1 MNGYVT
7 VVFSNDKYAT
17 KYTYMV
23 PDNIKMQDIQR
34 YVVVEN
40 YFYDARKD
48 ISPYTIAKV
57 VNWYSEAAC
66 PSGSRAT
73 KYIVDTIDGETYKS
87 NRQLAMMYRKNVAD
101 KMDNYFTDL
110 SLENKAAILM
120 AALTPEEMDE
130 IVH

>member
-7 VVFSNDKYAT
+7 VVFSNDKHAT

-23 PDNIKMQDIQR
+23 PDSIKMQDIQR

-40 YFYDARKD
+40 YFYDVRKD
-48 ISPYTIAKV
+48 ISPYTVAKV
-57 VNWYSEAAC
+57 VNWYSGAAC
-66 PSGSRAT
+66 PSGAKAT

-87 NRQLAMMYRKNVAD
+87 NRQLAMYRKNAAD
-101 KMDNYFTDL
+101 RMDTYFTNL
-110 SLENKAAILM
+110 SLENKAAVLM

>member
-40 YFYDARKD
+40 SFYDARKNV
-48 ISPYTIAKV
+48 SPYTVAKV

-66 PSGSRAT
+66 PSGTKAT

-87 NRQLAMMYRKNVAD
+87 NRQLAIYRKNAAD
-101 KMDNYFTDL
+101 SMDNYFNNL

-120 AALTPEEMDE
+120 VALTPEEMDK

>member
-40 YFYDARKD
+40 SFYDESKMV
-48 ISPYTIAKV
+48 SPYIVAKV
-57 VNWYSEAAC
+57 TGYYDTCPKEAK
-66 PSGSRAT
+66 AT

-87 NRQLAMMYRKNVAD
+87 NRELAIYRKNVAD
-101 KMDNYFTDL
+101 SMNNYFNNL
-110 SLENKAAILM
+110 PLEDKAAILM
-120 AALTPEEMDE
+120 MALTPEEMDK

>member
-7 VVFSNDKYAT
+7 VVFSNDTHAT

-23 PDNIKMQDIQR
+23 PDSIKPQDIQR

-40 YFYDARKD
+40 SFYDP
-48 ISPYTIAKV
+48 IEHVFPYTIAKV
-57 VNWYSEAAC
+57 VNWHSVATC
-66 PSGSRAT
+66 PCGVKAT
-73 KYIVDTIDGETYKS
+73 KYIVDTIDGETYKF
-87 NRQLAMMYRKNVAD
+87 NRQLSIYRKNAAD
-101 KMDNYFTDL
+101 SMDSYFTNL

-120 AALTPEEMDE
+120 AALTPEEIDE

>member
-7 VVFSNDKYAT
+7 VVFSNDKCAT

-48 ISPYTIAKV
+48 VSPYTVAKV
-57 VNWYSEAAC
+57 VNWYSGTAC
-66 PSGSRAT
+66 PSGAKAT
-73 KYIVDTIDGETYKS
+73 KYIVDTIDGEAYRS
-87 NRQLAMMYRKNVAD
+87 NRQLAMYRKNAAD
-101 KMDNYFTDL
+101 KMDTYFTNL
-110 SLENKAAILM
+110 SLENKAAVLM

>member
-40 YFYDARKD
+40 SFYDTVED
-48 ISPYTIAKV
+48 VSPYIVAKV
-57 VNWYSEAAC
+57 INWYSEATC
-66 PSGSRAT
+66 PSEARAT

-87 NRQLAMMYRKNVAD
+87 NRQLAIYRKNAAD
-101 KMDNYFTDL
+101 SMDNYFNNL
-110 SLENKAAILM
+110 PLEDKAAVLM
-120 AALTPEEMDE
+120 AALSPEEMDK

>member
-7 VVFSNDKYAT
+7 VVFSNDTHAT

-40 YFYDARKD
+40 SFYDTIKHV
-48 ISPYTIAKV
+48 SPYTVAKV
-57 VNWYSEAAC
+57 VNWYSEAAY
-66 PSGSRAT
+66 PFGTKAT

-87 NRQLAMMYRKNVAD
+87 NRQLAIYRKNAVD
-101 KMDNYFTDL
+101 SMDNYFNNL
-110 SLENKAAILM
+110 PLEDKAAILM

-130 IVH
+130 IIH

>member
-7 VVFSNDKYAT
+7 VVFNDSKDAT
-17 KYTYMV
+17 IYTYMV
-23 PDNIKMQDIQR
+23 PDNIDMKDIQR

-40 YFYDARKD
+40 YFYDARKN

-57 VNWYSEAAC
+57 IGWYNTC
-66 PSGSRAT
+66 PTNHRAT
-73 KYIVDTIDGETYKS
+73 KYIVDTIDGESYKY
-87 NRQLAMMYRKNVAD
+87 NRQIAMYRETSMQ
-101 KMDNYFTDL
+101 KMDNYFTKL
-110 SLENKAAILM
+110 SLEDKAAILM

>member
-7 VVFSNDKYAT
+7 VVFSNDTHAT

-23 PDNIKMQDIQR
+23 PDSIKMQDIQR

-40 YFYDARKD
+40 SFYDTIKHV
-48 ISPYTIAKV
+48 SPYTVAKV
-57 VNWYSEAAC
+57 VDWCSGAAR
-66 PSGSRAT
+66 PSGAKAT

-87 NRQLAMMYRKNVAD
+87 NRQLAIYRKNAED
-101 KMDNYFTDL
+101 SMDNYFNNL

-120 AALTPEEMDE
+120 AALTPEEMDK

>member
-7 VVFSNDKYAT
+7 VVFSNDSHAT

-40 YFYDARKD
+40 FFYDNIKHV
-48 ISPYTIAKV
+48 SPYTVAKV
-57 VNWYSEAAC
+57 VNWYSEAPC
-66 PSGSRAT
+66 PSGAKAT
-73 KYIVDTIDGETYKS
+73 KYIVDTVDGETYKS
-87 NRQLAMMYRKNVAD
+87 NRQLAMYRKNASD
-101 KMDNYFTDL
+101 AMDTYFTEL
-110 SLENKAAILM
+110 SLEDKAAILM
-120 AALTPEEMDE
+120 AALTPEEMDK

>member
-7 VVFSNDKYAT
+7 VVFSNDEHAT

-40 YFYDARKD
+40 SFYDP
-48 ISPYTIAKV
+48 INHVSPYKVVKV
-57 VNWYSEAAC
+57 VNWYSGTTC
-66 PSGSRAT
+66 PSKAKAT
-73 KYIVDTIDGETYKS
+73 KYIVDTIDGETYNS
-87 NRQLAMMYRKNVAD
+87 NRQLAIYRKNAAD
-101 KMDNYFTDL
+101 QMDNYFTNL

-120 AALTPEEMDE
+120 AALTPEEIDE

>member
-17 KYTYMV
+17 NYTYMV
-23 PDNIKMQDIQR
+23 PDNICMRDIQR

-40 YFYDARKD
+40 YFYDESKMV
-48 ISPYTIAKV
+48 SPYIVAKV
-57 VNWYSEAAC
+57 TGYYDARPKGAK
-66 PSGSRAT
+66 AT

-87 NRQLAMMYRKNVAD
+87 NRQLAIYRKNAAD
-101 KMDNYFTDL
+101 SMDNYFNNL
-110 SLENKAAILM
+110 PLEDKAAILM
-120 AALTPEEMDE
+120 AALTPEEMDK

>member
-7 VVFSNDKYAT
+7 VVFNNDEHAT

-40 YFYDARKD
+40 SFYDP
-48 ISPYTIAKV
+48 INHVSPYKVVKV
-57 VNWYSEAAC
+57 VNWYSETACHSAAK
-66 PSGSRAT
+66 AT
-73 KYIVDTIDGETYKS
+73 KYIVDTIDGETYNS
-87 NRQLAMMYRKNVAD
+87 NRQLAIYRKNAAD
-101 KMDNYFTDL
+101 SMDNYFTNL

-120 AALTPEEMDE
+120 AALTPEEIDE
-130 IVH
+130 ILH

>member
-7 VVFSNDKYAT
+7 VVFSNTRGAT
-17 KYTYMV
+17 HYTYMV
-23 PDNIKMQDIQR
+23 PDNINMRDIQR

-40 YFYDARKD
+40 TFYDEKKM

-57 VNWYSEAAC
+57 VGYYDTC
-66 PSGSRAT
+66 PSGAKAT
-73 KYIVDTIDGETYKS
+73 KYIVDTIDGEAYKS
-87 NRQLAMMYRKNVAD
+87 NRQIAMYRKNAAD
-101 KMDNYFTDL
+101 KMDHYFTSL
-110 SLENKAAILM
+110 SLENKAAVLM

>member
-1 MNGYVT
+1 MNGYIT
-7 VVFSNDKYAT
+7 VVFSNDTHAT

-40 YFYDARKD
+40 SFYDTIKHV
-48 ISPYTIAKV
+48 SPYTVAKV
-57 VNWYSEAAC
+57 VNWYSEATC
-66 PSGSRAT
+66 PSEARAT

-87 NRQLAMMYRKNVAD
+87 NRQLAIYRKNAAD
-101 KMDNYFTDL
+101 SMDNYFNNL
-110 SLENKAAILM
+110 PLEDKAAVLM
-120 AALTPEEMDE
+120 AALSPEEMDK

>member
-40 YFYDARKD
+40 SFYDARKNV
-48 ISPYTIAKV
+48 SPYTVAKV
-57 VNWYSEAAC
+57 VNWYSVAC
-66 PSGSRAT
+66 PSGTKAT

-87 NRQLAMMYRKNVAD
+87 NRQLAIYQNAAD
-101 KMDNYFTDL
+101 SMDNYFNNL
-110 SLENKAAILM
+110 PLEEKAAILM
-120 AALTPEEMDE
+120 AALTPEEMDK

>member
-7 VVFSNDKYAT
+7 VVFNNDTHAT

-40 YFYDARKD
+40 SFYDPIKHV
-48 ISPYTIAKV
+48 SPYTVAKV
-57 VNWYSEAAC
+57 VNWYSGATC
-66 PSGSRAT
+66 PSGAKAT
-73 KYIVDTIDGETYKS
+73 KYIVDTIDGETYNS
-87 NRQLAMMYRKNVAD
+87 NRQLAIYRKNAAD
-101 KMDNYFTDL
+101 QMDSYFTNL

-120 AALTPEEMDE
+120 AALTPEEIDE
-130 IVH
+130 IVR

>member
-7 VVFSNDKYAT
+7 VVFSNDEHAT

-23 PDNIKMQDIQR
+23 SDSIKMQDIQR

-40 YFYDARKD
+40 SFYDP
-48 ISPYTIAKV
+48 INHVSPYKVVKV
-57 VNWYSEAAC
+57 VNWYSGTAC
-66 PSGSRAT
+66 PSGAKAT
-73 KYIVDTIDGETYKS
+73 KYIVDTIDGETYNS
-87 NRQLAMMYRKNVAD
+87 NRQLAIYRKNAAD
-101 KMDNYFTDL
+101 SMDNYFTNL

-120 AALTPEEMDE
+120 AALTPEEIDE

>member
-7 VVFSNDKYAT
+7 VVFSNDTHAT

-40 YFYDARKD
+40 SFYDTIKHV
-48 ISPYTIAKV
+48 SPYTIAKV
-57 VNWYSEAAC
+57 VNWYNETTC
-66 PSGSRAT
+66 PSGARAT

-87 NRQLAMMYRKNVAD
+87 NRQLAIYRKNASD
-101 KMDNYFTDL
+101 AMDTYFTEL
-110 SLENKAAILM
+110 SLEDKAAILM
-120 AALTPEEMDE
+120 AALTPEEVDK